1 VQTTPCPFCE
11 TPHVV
16 TDRDRRDDHGKP
28 VSDEIALMTAH
39 FRVELDEKLKRPFE
53 LFEKRTPLRR
63 VRRAAK
69 AGAR

>member
-1 VQTTPCPFCE
+1 MQTTPCPFCE

-16 TDRDRRDDHGKP
+16 TDFDRRDDHGNA
-28 VSDEIALMTAH
+28 VSAETAILSAHCRFEIDE
-39 FRVELDEKLKRPFE
+39 RSKRPFQ
-53 LFEKRTPLRR
+53 LFEKRKPLRR